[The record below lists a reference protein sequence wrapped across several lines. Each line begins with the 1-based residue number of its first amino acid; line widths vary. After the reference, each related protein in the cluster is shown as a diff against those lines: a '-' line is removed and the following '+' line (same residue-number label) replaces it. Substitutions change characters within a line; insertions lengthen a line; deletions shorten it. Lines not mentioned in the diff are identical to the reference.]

1 MLLLLDNFDSFTY
14 NLYDYFRQLGV
25 EIEVRRNDVTLEELK
40 AMPLEGIVLSPGP
53 GTPEKAGVM
62 PAVID
67 YYHDRLPMLGICLG
81 HQALGQFFGAKVVKG
96 LRPMHGKISEIQC
109 VPDPIFAGLPSSIPV
124 VRYHSLVVQES
135 PEDLV
140 PLAQTIDGELMAFKH
155 AHLPLYALQFH
166 PEAALTPHGLEML
179 RNWVNIANITSLE

>member
-25 EIEVRRNDVTLEELK
+25 EVEVRRNDVPLEELK
-40 AMPLEGIVLSPGP
+40 ALPLEGIVLSPGP

-67 YYHDRLPMLGICLG
+67 FYHDRLPMLGICLG
-81 HQALGQFFGAKVVKG
+81 HQALGQFFGAKVEKG
-96 LRPMHGKISEIQC
+96 LRPMHGKISEIDC
-109 VPDPIFAGLPSSIPV
+109 VPDPIFAGLPSRIPV

-135 PEDLV
+135 PTDLV
-140 PLAQTIDGELMAFKH
+140 PLAQTTEGELMAFRH

-166 PEAALTPHGLEML
+166 PEAALTQHGLEML
-179 RNWVNIANITSLE
+179 RNWVNIANITTL